1 MFHYVRLLGVAYVS
15 ALTFAAAWF
24 CSTLLDKITPPRRPE
39 HSRLRV
45 FFEICAQFG
54 IIGVIGFLSRGLIK
68 KIPFPVDG
76 AAGYIHSRL
85 NELRTLPWFVF
96 IFMFFQVK
104 TQEKMRSLMGS
115 K

>member
-1 MFHYVRLLGVAYVS
+1 MFHAVRLLAVAYVS
-15 ALTFAAAWF
+15 ALTFAAAWLF
-24 CSTLLDKITPPRRPE
+24 STLLDKVTPPHRPR
-39 HSRLRV
+39 HSKLRV
-45 FFEICAQFG
+45 FLEICAQFG
-54 IIGVIGFLSRGLIK
+54 LIGVIGFLSRGLIK

-76 AAGYIHSRL
+76 AAGYMHSRL

>member
-1 MFHYVRLLGVAYVS
+1 MFHAVRLLAVAYVS
-15 ALTFAAAWF
+15 ALTFAAAWLF
-24 CSTLLDKITPPRRPE
+24 STLLDKVTPPHRPR
-39 HSRLRV
+39 HSKLRV
-45 FFEICAQFG
+45 FLEICAQFG
-54 IIGVIGFLSRGLIK
+54 LIGVIGFLSRGLIK

>member
-1 MFHYVRLLGVAYVS
+1 MFHAVRLLAVAYVS
-15 ALTFAAAWF
+15 ALTFVAAWLF
-24 CSTLLDKITPPRRPE
+24 STLLDKITPPRRPE
-39 HSRLRV
+39 HSKLRV
-45 FFEICAQFG
+45 FLEICAQFG

>member
-1 MFHYVRLLGVAYVS
+1 MFHAVRLLGVAYVS
-15 ALTFAAAWF
+15 ALTFAAAWIF
-24 CSTLLDKITPPRRPE
+24 STLLDKVTPPRRPG
-39 HSRLRV
+39 HSKLRV
-45 FFEICAQFG
+45 FLEICAQFG
-54 IIGVIGFLSRGLIK
+54 LIGVIGFLSRGLIK

-76 AAGYIHSRL
+76 AAGYMHSRL

-104 TQEKMRSLMGS
+104 TQEKMRFLMGN

>member
-1 MFHYVRLLGVAYVS
+1 MFHAVRLLAVAYVS
-15 ALTFAAAWF
+15 ALTFAAAWLF
-24 CSTLLDKITPPRRPE
+24 STLLDKVTPPRRPG
-39 HSRLRV
+39 HSKLRV
-45 FFEICAQFG
+45 FLEICAQFG
-54 IIGVIGFLSRGLIK
+54 LIGVIGFLSRGLIK

>member
-1 MFHYVRLLGVAYVS
+1 MFHAVRILGVAYAS
-15 ALTFAAAWF
+15 ALTFVAAWLF
-24 CSTLLDKITPPRRPE
+24 STLLDKVTPPRKPE

-45 FFEICAQFG
+45 FLEICAQFG
-54 IIGVIGFLSRGLIK
+54 LIGVIGFLSRGLIK

-76 AAGYIHSRL
+76 VAGYMHSRL

-104 TQEKMRSLMGS
+104 TQEKMRFLMSS